1 MLGDHRTH
9 GLWERS
15 APPAPHTEPLTQ
27 DLTADVVV
35 VGAGYTGL
43 SAALH
48 LAEAG
53 ARVVVLEAKEIGF
66 GGSGRNVGL
75 VNAGMWLQP
84 DTVVARLGSQFG
96 ERALSLLG
104 DGPAAV
110 YGLVE
115 RFGMACEPVRNGT
128 LHLAVGQA
136 GLRDIEDRHAQW
148 ARRGANVRLI
158 DKAETARRVGSAA
171 YDGALL
177 DIRAGTIQPL
187 AYVRGLAAACQASGV
202 RIFTGSPVLGSER
215 IGERWVVQADRGTVS
230 AEWVVVAT
238 NAYGDPAGAWGTI
251 ASEITPFP
259 YFNFA
264 TTPLG
269 TAQLDSILPSREGAW
284 DTETVLSSFR
294 LDQAGRLVFGSVG
307 ALRNTGTSVH
317 RDWARRAMK
326 RIFPQL
332 RGVSFEYEWYGRIG
346 MTEDDLPRFHVHA
359 PKVISF
365 SGYNGRGIAPG
376 TVFGRVLADYIRSD
390 GAVDMPLPVTAVQP
404 VRLRQVRAIGI
415 EAGAQLVHF
424 TRDRLPG

>member
-15 APPAPHTEPLTQ
+15 APPALHTCPLTQ
-27 DLTADVVV
+27 DLAADVVV
-35 VGAGYTGL
+35 VGAGFTGL

-53 ARVVVLEAKEIGF
+53 VSVVVLEAKEIGF

-84 DTVVARLGSQFG
+84 DTVVARLGSEFG

-115 RFGMACEPVRNGT
+115 RFGIACEPVRNGT

-136 GLRDIEDRHAQW
+136 GLRDIADRHAQW
-148 ARRGANVRLI
+148 ARRGADVRLL
-158 DKAETARRVGSAA
+158 DKAETAKRVGSSA
-171 YDGALL
+171 YEGALL
-177 DIRAGTIQPL
+177 DMRSGTIQPL
-187 AYVRGLAAACQASGV
+187 AYVRGLAAACLASGV
-202 RIFTGSPVLGSER
+202 RIFTGAPVLGSER
-215 IGERWVVQADRGTVS
+215 ADERWAVKTESGTVT
-230 AEWVVVAT
+230 ADWVVVAT
-238 NAYGDPAGAWGTI
+238 NAYSDPAGAWGTI
-251 ASEITPFP
+251 ASEIMPLP

-264 TTPLG
+264 TTPLSG
-269 TAQLDSILPSREGAW
+269 AQLDSILPGREGTW

-307 ALRNTGTSVH
+307 ALRNTGTGVH
-317 RDWARRAMK
+317 RSWTRRAMQ

-332 RGVSFEYEWYGRIG
+332 RGVSFEFEWYGRIG

-376 TVFGRVLADYIRSD
+376 TVFGRILADYIRSD
-390 GAVDMPLPVTAVQP
+390 GAADMPLPVSQVQP
-404 VRLRQVRAIGI
+404 VRLRQVRAMSI

-424 TRDRLPG
+424 IRDRFPG